1 MLPKIDAP
9 IFELKLP
16 ISKLDITFRPFLI
29 KEQKILLM
37 AGESDEKDF
46 LYKNIKQIIKN
57 CLISDIDI
65 DELSAIDIEYFFL
78 HLRAKSVGEI
88 VETKYKCENY
98 IEEKDGDVCGNL
110 MSVEY
115 NILDTEVEMN
125 GYNDIIQLTDTIGLK
140 MKIPTY
146 DVIEKNINNL
156 HSDDIIF
163 SIIKNSIQYIYDED
177 NMYYIKDTTQQ
188 ELDEFIDS
196 LSVVQL
202 KKIREFFEHIPS
214 LKKELNVKCSSCGF
228 EHKIIIK
235 GIVNFFG

>member
-57 CLISDIDI
+57 CLITEIDV
-65 DELSAIDIEYFFL
+65 DELSSIDIEYFFL

-88 VETKYKCENY
+88 VETKYKCENH
-98 IEEKDGDVCGNL
+98 IEEKGDVCGNL
-110 MSVEY
+110 MNVEY

-125 GYNDIIQLTDTIGLK
+125 DYNDIIQLTDTVGLK
-140 MKIPTY
+140 MKLPTY
-146 DVIEKNINNL
+146 DVIEKNIDNL
-156 HSDDIIF
+156 NSDNIIF
-163 SIIKNSIQYIYDED
+163 SIIKNSIEYIYDED
-177 NMYYIKDTTQQ
+177 NMYYIKDTTPQ

-214 LKKELNVKCSSCGF
+214 LKKEFKVTCSACGF
-228 EHKIIIK
+228 EHNITIK